1 MDSINHF
8 AVKETTQAARKI
20 SAVSNKGVVGEF
32 KQFISR
38 GSMIDMAVGVV
49 MGSAVTT
56 IVNSIVNNL
65 ISPLIAMIFGK
76 PDLSGLLTITY
87 RNATIS
93 FGAVLTA
100 LLNFFL
106 IALAVY
112 FCIILPINKL
122 RQISRAASGVKD
134 KPGTPSTEDQTLQ
147 LLQQIAA
154 DIRATRTDENQ
165 GEHAAER
172 PESSR

>member
-1 MDSINHF
+1 MDSVNHF
-8 AVKETTQAARKI
+8 AVKETSQAARKI
-20 SAVSNKGVVGEF
+20 SEVSNKGVVGEF

-49 MGSAVTT
+49 MGSAVTA

-76 PDLSGLLTITY
+76 PDLSGLLNITY

-112 FCIILPINKL
+112 FCIIMPINKL
-122 RQISRAASGVKD
+122 RQISRAASGVKEE
-134 KPGTPSTEDQTLQ
+134 PGAPSTEDQTLQ

-154 DIRATRTDENQ
+154 DIHSTRTDESQ
-165 GEHAAER
+165 GEHVADH
-172 PESSR
+172 PDQNQ